1 MKSKIIVFALT
12 MVMLFSL
19 SSFSIVSESAKNAPT
34 DLTPRVDGKKVAIE
48 KILSS
53 KTGQWLLK
61 KIQKRHNK
69 LSIKLATAEKAGNLK
84 KIERIKSKIKS
95 RNEFGNPTG
104 IVYGIIGIIMVVLGV
119 VLGDS
124 TGLIILI
131 IGMLLWIIGVIYIY
145 S

>member
-69 LSIKLATAEKAGNLK
+69 LSIKLATAEKEGDLK
-84 KIERIKSKIKS
+84 KVERIKSKMNPKKLSYGRELLICALIALPLGYLIS
-95 RNEFGNPTG
+95 GNLG
-104 IVYGIIGIIMVVLGV
+104 IYLMLF
-119 VLGDS
+119 
-124 TGLIILI
+124 GLISLILCPFY
-131 IGMLLWIIGVIYIY
+131 W
-145 S
+145 